1 MNKLR
6 VLDYLSKI
14 EELGEEALSADLMC
28 TCGSNLFKIQ
38 HTGKQTRGVFTSQLV
53 KKDQQLITKAIC
65 INCGAEIIIYNSKID
80 GTHKHQVDQVDS
92 KFRDFNLAKSRSDF
106 FQIRMMFNYYPD
118 KMKENGVLTN
128 DFEVIFVDISNKE
141 VKKAYRLI
149 EE

>member
-1 MNKLR
+1 MSKLR

-14 EELGEEALSADLMC
+14 EELGEEALSADITC
-28 TCGSNLFKIQ
+28 ACGSNLFKIQ
-38 HTGKQTRGVFTSQLV
+38 HTGKQTRGVFTSHLA
-53 KKDQQLITKAIC
+53 KKDQQLMVKAIC
-65 INCGAEIIIYNSKID
+65 NNCGAEIIIYDSKID
-80 GTHKHQVDQVDS
+80 GTHMHQVDQVNSIFNDFKLS
-92 KFRDFNLAKSRSDF
+92 KFKSNS
-106 FQIRMMFNYYPD
+106 FQIRMMYNYYPD